1 MSLIIPNGNGTNKL
15 NFEVLKTDT
24 ISRLREMLQ
33 EDPRLLVKIGD
44 RWEITRPVAL
54 GLLNLVKTFF
64 NEIDIREKFERLDE
78 SAVVIK
84 MRATFRHEG
93 KSISVEMVAACE
105 RKEKRTLTL
114 HEMVTIA
121 ETRATKR
128 LIEWLV
134 GEDVINAV
142 IKEIT
147 EPVKAEPE
155 PTISEIADIDPFSEE
170 MATEAQI
177 RKIHVL
183 KRKLGISDEEYRAAL
198 MNYYGVSTSKA
209 LTKRQAS
216 NLIERMERR
225 LKEIRA

>member
-84 MRATFRHEG
+84 MRATFRQ
-93 KSISVEMVAACE
+93 
-105 RKEKRTLTL
+105 
-114 HEMVTIA
+114 
-121 ETRATKR
+121 
-128 LIEWLV
+128 

>member
-1 MSLIIPNGNGTNKL
+1 M
-15 NFEVLKTDT
+15 
-24 ISRLREMLQ
+24 
-33 EDPRLLVKIGD
+33 
-44 RWEITRPVAL
+44 AL

-64 NEIDIREKFERLDE
+64 TEIDIREKFERLDE

-84 MRATFRHEG
+84 MRATFRHDG
-93 KSISVEMVAACE
+93 KRISVEMVAACE

-134 GEDVINAV
+134 GEDVINMV

-147 EPVKAEPE
+147 EPVEAEPE
-155 PTISEIADIDPFSEE
+155 PTINEIGNIDPFTEE
-170 MATEAQI
+170 MATAAQI
-177 RKIHVL
+177 RKIHTL
-183 KRKLGISDEEYRAAL
+183 KRKLGISDEEYRMAL
-198 MNYYGVSTSKA
+198 RRYFGVETSKA

-216 NLIERMERR
+216 DLIERMEKR